1 MPKIT
6 AVRSCT
12 VRVPLDNATTFATRQ
27 VLARELI
34 IVEIEADDG
43 HKGIGFTYG
52 GNRAERFIR

>member
-12 VRVPLDNATTFATRQ
+12 VSVPLDNATTFATRQ
-27 VLARELI
+27 VLARELTL
-34 IVEIEADDG
+34 VEIEADDSQ
-43 HKGIGFTYG
+43 KGIGFTYG